1 MELEPCEFVLED
13 DAERLWR
20 QVHPEF
26 VQGHV
31 VLAGAF
37 VGTPTARSKVSTVRS
52 SVRTAKQAFDHHTT
66 LGLTS
71 AGSWAITVDEMNV
84 AGCQAIDDA
93 ACEGVETP
101 GHSYIDMRGL
111 SKPARK
117 LARATLAQ
125 RATQRGR
132 QFPGVGL
139 TGRSS
144 DRRP

>member
-1 MELEPCEFVLED
+1 MELEPCELVLEG

-26 VQGHV
+26 VQGDM

-66 LGLTS
+66 LDLTS
-71 AGSWAITVDEMNV
+71 AGSWPITVEEVNLV
-84 AGCQAIDDA
+84 GCRAIDDA

-111 SKPARK
+111 SKRDRK
-117 LARATLAQ
+117 LARATLA
-125 RATQRGR
+125 RGATERGR
-132 QFPGVGL
+132 QFPDVV
-139 TGRSS
+139 S
-144 DRRP
+144 